1 MKIRI
6 ERSELPQNE
15 IVIKCGSDADAGA
28 ILKAVE
34 EALAHSAA
42 LPLKLGGTDCFVKTG
57 DILFFETSGDRTAA
71 HTPDAMYNTPKKLYE
86 LEGTLPRTFVR
97 VSKSCIVNSA
107 RVDSVDRSFTGPSEI
122 GFRGTHKKAYASRK
136 YCKSL
141 IDILKET
148 R

>member
-15 IVIKCGSDADAGA
+15 IVIKCGPDADAGA

-42 LPLKLGGTDCFVKTG
+42 LPLKLGGIDCFVKPC
-57 DILFFETSGDRTAA
+57 DILFFETSGDRTVA
-71 HTPDAMYNTPKKLYE
+71 HTASAMYNTSRKLYE
-86 LEGTLPRTFVR
+86 LEEMLPRTFVR
-97 VSKSCIVNSA
+97 VSRSCIVNSA
-107 RVDSVDRSFTGPSEI
+107 HVDSVDRSFTGPSRI
-122 GFRGTHKKAYASRK
+122 GFRSTYKKAYASRK

-141 IDILKET
+141 MDILKET